1 MLPNRGHAMITPEH
15 ITAFA
20 LVVTALSG
28 LVWNLRR
35 KR

>member
-1 MLPNRGHAMITPEH
+1 MSITPEH
-15 ITAFA
+15 ISAFA
-20 LVVTALSG
+20 VVLTALSG

>member
-1 MLPNRGHAMITPEH
+1 MMAVTPEH

-20 LVVTALSG
+20 VLLTALSG

-35 KR
+35 RR